1 MTYPLDMIAQQ
12 RARAIRW
19 TLTTVVVLSAHVGA
33 GAYALMR
40 NTEDLIE
47 EDSGSAVMMELAP
60 LAVASP
66 VDSPDVAHGPLQ
78 EEAPTT
84 PPATEKVPEKTFVD
98 IPPVEQ
104 APLAPEPE
112 VVLPPSPIPF
122 RTKRSTRRRRP
133 RRSRRRSRRRV
144 DPTVGAPLTTAPPR
158 VEAPPAPPA
167 TANAAGTAA
176 KPATVP
182 LSWQKQLMSHLNRFK
197 RYPDAARAR
206 GLRGVTNVAFT
217 IDRSGRVMSAQ
228 VAQGS
233 GSLLLD
239 EEAVAIIQR
248 SSPMPAPPLDTPGEK
263 LRSRPADPVPD
274 SLKTHTR
281 GGGSGPPDE
290 PDEQE
295 QDQRSEKR
303 CHDIAA
309 HRFGIKMQR
318 GRQKASDAGA

>member
-1 MTYPLDMIAQQ
+1 MTYALDMIAQQ

-19 TLTTVVVLSAHVGA
+19 TLTTVIVLSAHVGA

-47 EDSGSAVMMELAP
+47 EDSGSPVMMELAP

-112 VVLPPSPIPF
+112 VVLPKPDPIQDKKVDEEKTAAEVAPQEQ
-122 RTKRSTRRRRP
+122 KA
-133 RRSRRRSRRRV
+133 V

-233 GSLLLD
+233 GSMLLD

-248 SSPMPAPPLDTPGEK
+248 SSPMPAPPLDTPGETFD
-263 LRSRPADPVPD
+263 LVLPIQFQI
-274 SLKTHTR
+274 H
-281 GGGSGPPDE
+281 
-290 PDEQE
+290 
-295 QDQRSEKR
+295 
-303 CHDIAA
+303 
-309 HRFGIKMQR
+309 
-318 GRQKASDAGA
+318 

>member
-112 VVLPPSPIPF
+112 VVLPKPDPVQDKKVDEEKTAAEVAPQEQ
-122 RTKRSTRRRRP
+122 KA
-133 RRSRRRSRRRV
+133 V

-233 GSLLLD
+233 GSTASRRGGRGD
-239 EEAVAIIQR
+239 H
-248 SSPMPAPPLDTPGEK
+248 PALEPDARAAARHAGRE